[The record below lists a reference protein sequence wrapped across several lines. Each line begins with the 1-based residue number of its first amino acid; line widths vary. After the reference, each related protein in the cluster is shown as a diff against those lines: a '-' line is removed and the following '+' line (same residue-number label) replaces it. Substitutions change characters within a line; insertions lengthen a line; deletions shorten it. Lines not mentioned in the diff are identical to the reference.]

1 MRDNILLQN
10 NQSAML
16 LETNGKG
23 SSGKKTRYINMRYFF
38 ICDRVASGELSV
50 KSFPAAEMLGDFFTK
65 PLQGSLFKK
74 FHDAAL
80 NIEA

>member
-1 MRDNILLQN
+1 
-10 NQSAML
+10 ML

-23 SSGKKTRYINMRYFF
+23 SSGKRTRHINIRYFF

-50 KSFPAAEMLGDFFTK
+50 KFCPTEDMMGDFFTK
-65 PLQGSLFKK
+65 PLQGAPFRR
-74 FHDAAL
+74 FRDQVL